1 VARSTIQ
8 RLERGQLR
16 PRVTT
21 LRWIANAIDPDRRE
35 ATVARLIAAA
45 RDLDE
50 LAPPDEGWDRYQLR
64 RMNERLRSGR
74 LPLPLAWERKIRLT
88 AAADAMHQT
97 AMTLDDRAAAALG
110 RPGTD
115 SMVDELMDLSEEL
128 REESG
133 RLAADVGIRVVG
145 VPPRRWRGDPPDVSP
160 FAPPA
165 ADLAAVRR
173 WVREWQVR
181 EGAYPAAVRP

>member
-1 VARSTIQ
+1 M
-8 RLERGQLR
+8 
-16 PRVTT
+16 TT

-97 AMTLDDRAAAALG
+97 AMTLDDRD
-110 RPGTD
+110 RK
-115 SMVDELMDLSEEL
+115 S
-128 REESG
+128 
-133 RLAADVGIRVVG
+133 VV
-145 VPPRRWRGDPPDVSP
+145 
-160 FAPPA
+160 
-165 ADLAAVRR
+165 
-173 WVREWQVR
+173 
-181 EGAYPAAVRP
+181 